1 MYYHDL
7 TDLINREAAY
17 TFYYSL
23 APSTQELLRD
33 RTDGSLAELRRAAE
47 DGRVS
52 RQPRVF

>member
-33 RTDGSLAELRRAAE
+33 RTAGSLAELRRAAE